1 MFSKYLTLLIEILL
15 GKLEH
20 YGIRGL
26 PLICFKCYLSN
37 RKQTAKLDSVSQ
49 TFKLSLVESHREVY

>member
-20 YGIRGL
+20 YGIRDSHLFVLNVTLAIG
-26 PLICFKCYLSN
+26 N
-37 RKQTAKLDSVSQ
+37 KQSKLDSVSQ